1 MNINL
6 HNLACQNAHL
16 DGDNNTPATSRQC
29 LILCLIPFGYFG
41 YHNEMSIETYTL
53 KSWDTESWIKSEVKN
68 RAKHCDAIFRVN
80 NLKVSYIAENTELIA
95 QNDLII

>member
-53 KSWDTESWIKSEVKN
+53 KS
-68 RAKHCDAIFRVN
+68 
-80 NLKVSYIAENTELIA
+80 
-95 QNDLII
+95 